1 MDGKN
6 CVSWV
11 SWVNWISYF
20 YFYKKILKT
29 FNNKTDIILFLICK
43 LIFFSSALLL
53 IISLLIFLSYNF
65 FELQFIFYCSISFI
79 TMLIMS
85 SNYNFISYIVKG
97 IKASEKRLKLFEY
110 LKNNINNNGFIFL
123 QETHSLSNDELKWK
137 DEFGGPLF
145 FHTEKAI
152 LVGWQSAIVVQK
164 ILKW

>member
-1 MDGKN
+1 M
-6 CVSWV
+6 S
-11 SWVNWISYF
+11 
-20 YFYKKILKT
+20 
-29 FNNKTDIILFLICK
+29 
-43 LIFFSSALLL
+43 
-53 IISLLIFLSYNF
+53 
-65 FELQFIFYCSISFI
+65 
-79 TMLIMS
+79 IMS
-85 SNYNFISYIVKG
+85 GNYNFISNNVKG